1 MYFKGK
7 NKIHNLSFI
16 TVHAATDRKDELE
29 EEGFYQKIES
39 IWWVVSN
46 DIKVLIKVLKF
57 QNQERRNLL
66 RIGRKTA
73 YM

>member
-39 IWWVVSN
+39 I
-46 DIKVLIKVLKF
+46 
-57 QNQERRNLL
+57 
-66 RIGRKTA
+66 
-73 YM
+73 